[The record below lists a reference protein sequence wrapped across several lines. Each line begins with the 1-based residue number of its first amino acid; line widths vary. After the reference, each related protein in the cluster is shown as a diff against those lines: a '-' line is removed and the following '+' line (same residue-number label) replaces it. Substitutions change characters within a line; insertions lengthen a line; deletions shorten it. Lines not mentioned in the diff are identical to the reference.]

1 MIYTKARAA
10 KQCAGSSGSRRAALI
25 ASFFPCLQRIVRRG
39 DKCRQGVAVRHEGAD
54 APERVRRVGVLH
66 VAFDGKRSEHSGE
79 GGFFRAIIAR
89 ALEPDAGKRRFRGF
103 PVPPVAPGPRA
114 SGASA
119 SAGTVSGRTSR
130 QTRCL
135 LAIILSRCF
144 FAFPIA
150 ETAAPKGAASVFPW
164 PPSPLTPQ
172 AAGPCSWACRRL
184 LCSTPQPERNAA
196 RPPPAR
202 GAGARQHGANGYW
215 PPALPARRVMG
226 MRMAVRAVPS
236 AA

>member
-10 KQCAGSSGSRRAALI
+10 KQRAGSPGSRRAALI

-89 ALEPDAGKRRFRGF
+89 ALEPDAGKRRS
-103 PVPPVAPGPRA
+103 PVAPGPQ
-114 SGASA
+114 GAQR
-119 SAGTVSGRTSR
+119 GTVSGRTGR
-130 QTRCL
+130 QTSRL
-135 LAIILSRCF
+135 FVIIPSRCF

-150 ETAAPKGAASVFPW
+150 ETAVNGKK
-164 PPSPLTPQ
+164 
-172 AAGPCSWACRRL
+172 
-184 LCSTPQPERNAA
+184 
-196 RPPPAR
+196 RP
-202 GAGARQHGANGYW
+202 
-215 PPALPARRVMG
+215 
-226 MRMAVRAVPS
+226 
-236 AA
+236 

>member
-1 MIYTKARAA
+1 MGAPGQALTYDIHKGPGCETARAGPVPGA
-10 KQCAGSSGSRRAALI
+10 PRWLPCSR
-25 ASFFPCLQRIVRRG
+25 RIVRRG
-39 DKCRQGVAVRHEGAD
+39 DKCPQGVAVRHEGAD

-114 SGASA
+114 PGASA

-135 LAIILSRCF
+135 LAIIPSRCF

-150 ETAAPKGAASVFPW
+150 ETAVNGKK
-164 PPSPLTPQ
+164 
-172 AAGPCSWACRRL
+172 
-184 LCSTPQPERNAA
+184 
-196 RPPPAR
+196 RP
-202 GAGARQHGANGYW
+202 
-215 PPALPARRVMG
+215 
-226 MRMAVRAVPS
+226 
-236 AA
+236 